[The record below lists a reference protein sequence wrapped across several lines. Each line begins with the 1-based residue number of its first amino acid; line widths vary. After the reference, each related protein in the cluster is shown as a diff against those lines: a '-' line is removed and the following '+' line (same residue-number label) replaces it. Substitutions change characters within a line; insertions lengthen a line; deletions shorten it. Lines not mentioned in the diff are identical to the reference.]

1 MCVVRDYCSASV
13 QMMTELT
20 PVKGG
25 QNINSMTHGYTSSP
39 RGTAVFECGVH
50 VHVHV
55 HTVIEAGEIQIMTL
69 FMLWPQRKSLFVFA
83 FLTKNA

>member
-1 MCVVRDYCSASV
+1 MCVVRDYCSAYV

-25 QNINSMTHGYTSSP
+25 QNISSMTHGYTSSP

-50 VHVHV
+50 VHVHIV
-55 HTVIEAGEIQIMTL
+55 TEAGEIQIQTL
-69 FMLWPQRKSLFVFA
+69 FMLWPQRKSLFVSA